1 MKMIGDFFRLS
12 LNNIKRRKLR
22 SWLTM
27 LGIFIGIA
35 AVVALIS
42 LGQGLQTAVTG
53 QFASLST
60 DKLTIQNSGTGFGP
74 PGSTVVEKLNE
85 HDQKVIERVR
95 GVEKVVPR
103 LVRIVK
109 LEFNNAASFDYV
121 GDIPEDKENMDI
133 VYESMDLKV
142 KDGRLLK
149 PGDSGKIVIGSNI
162 AKKSKFDK
170 EVKVGKKIVVQGTE
184 FEVVGVL
191 KEASTFT
198 INEVVM
204 MMSDEVKDL
213 LDIDDEIDM
222 IIAQVGEGEDIEE
235 VAKRI
240 EKEMRR
246 DRDLKE
252 GEEDFSVQTP
262 LQSISSVNQVLTSI
276 NIIVIGI
283 AFISI
288 LVGGIGVANTMYT
301 SVLER
306 KKEIGTMKAI
316 GAKNSDILWI
326 FLIESG
332 LLGFIGGLIGVLI
345 GAGMAV
351 GLSAAANSYFGNEII
366 TVNLSMILMGSVLLF
381 SFLLGVFFGALPSYQ
396 ASKLKPVDALRG

>member
-1 MKMIGDFFRLS
+1 MIKDYFWMG
-12 LNNIKRRKLR
+12 LNNLKRRKLR

-42 LGQGLQTAVTG
+42 LGQGLQTAITG

-60 DKLTIQNSGTGFGP
+60 DKLTIQNSGTGMGP

-85 HDQKVIERVR
+85 NDLKVIEKTR
-95 GVEKVVPR
+95 GVEIVVPR
-103 LVRIVK
+103 LVRMVK
-109 LEFNNAASFDYV
+109 LEYNEGASFNYIA
-121 GDIPEDKENMDI
+121 DIPEEDEQMQM
-133 VYESMDLKV
+133 VYDSFSLKL
-142 KDGRLLK
+142 KDGRLLRA
-149 PGDSGKIVIGSNI
+149 GDNGKIVLGSNI
-162 AKKSKFDK
+162 AKKSTFDK
-170 EVKVGKKIVVQGTE
+170 EIKVGKKLIVQGEE

-198 INEVVM
+198 INDAIM
-204 MMSDEVKDL
+204 MLNDDMKDL

-222 IIAQVGEGEDIEE
+222 IIAEVNPEE
-235 VAKRI
+235 VEETAKRI

-252 GEEDFSVQTP
+252 GEEDFSVETP
-262 LQSISSVNQVLTSI
+262 IQSLSTVNQILSVI
-276 NIIVIGI
+276 NIIVVGI

-288 LVGGIGVANTMYT
+288 IVGGIGVANTMYT

-306 KKEIGTMKAI
+306 RKEIGTMKAI

-332 LLGFIGGLIGVLI
+332 LLGLVGGLIGVLI
-345 GAGMAV
+345 GAGAAL
-351 GLSAAANSYFGNEII
+351 GLSSVTNDYVGVEII
-366 TVNLSMILMGSVLLF
+366 TVNLSTPLMISVLIF
-381 SFLLGVFFGALPSYQ
+381 SFLLGVLFGGIPSYQ